1 MTVRYLLD
9 TNVLSEWMRPQPDAA
24 VLAWVRQQSPG
35 HLYTSAVTVAEIE
48 AGLALMPYGHR
59 QRALHRRQVILR
71 QVAGIRSRVGEHL
84 VAFV

>member
-35 HLYTSAVTVAEIE
+35 RLYTSAVTVAEIE
-48 AGLALMPYGHR
+48 AG
-59 QRALHRRQVILR
+59 
-71 QVAGIRSRVGEHL
+71 
-84 VAFV
+84 